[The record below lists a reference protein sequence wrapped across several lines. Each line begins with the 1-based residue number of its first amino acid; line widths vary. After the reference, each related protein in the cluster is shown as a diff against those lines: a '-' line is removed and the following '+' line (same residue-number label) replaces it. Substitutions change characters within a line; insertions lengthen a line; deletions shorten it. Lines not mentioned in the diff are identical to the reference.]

1 MTFIVEYR
9 QFFSF
14 IAYRIHINRHKTFN
28 SLSQTGHPGN
38 LSSALLFNRIVFSG
52 ENCMQH
58 AQRGH
63 HSSIDAIRID
73 FMDVYYE
80 IHQRE
85 TEVKKRSKARKR
97 YEARKAIEEHLE
109 KKRLQA
115 LLKNGWEEV

>member
-1 MTFIVEYR
+1 
-9 QFFSF
+9 
-14 IAYRIHINRHKTFN
+14 IHLILSASPCKRHKTFN
-28 SLSQTGHPGN
+28 LLSQSGH
-38 LSSALLFNRIVFSG
+38 LDWLISAQLCNRSVFSG

-63 HSSIDAIRID
+63 HSSLDAIRID

-85 TEVKKRSKARKR
+85 TEVKKRSKAKKR

-115 LLKNGWEEV
+115 